1 MFKVLGRKRREATPL
16 SSDDSALDATNVSL
30 STSVPRPPVSAVRDD
45 RVTDMLPIAKLIT
58 DWSET
63 LCRIVSMSAGGVA
76 AEGSANVPIGTKVA
90 LEFNSFQRVP
100 GRVVWTRAEAIGVK
114 FDETV
119 DLRALL
125 SSKPNPDGQ
134 MPRPPRLD
142 IDAQAVIRVGTTVH
156 KVEVRDISL
165 GGIKVDIN
173 DPSLGGREV
182 LVTIDS
188 LRPVRGT
195 VRWCRGGQ
203 AGILFHRPLAFEEL
217 TEWLGRRFE
226 LASLKAGAWTGP
238 QRH

>member
-1 MFKVLGRKRREATPL
+1 MFKGLGRKRKEETPL
-16 SSDDSALDATNVSL
+16 PSDDSALDAANVSL
-30 STSVPRPPVSAVRDD
+30 STSVPRPPAPVERAQRI
-45 RVTDMLPIAKLIT
+45 TEMLPIAKLIT
-58 DWSET
+58 DWNET
-63 LCRIVSMSAGGVA
+63 LCRIVSLSAGGVA
-76 AEGSANVPIGTKVA
+76 AEGSANVPIGSKVV

-125 SSKPNPDGQ
+125 SNKPNSDGQ
-134 MPRPPRLD
+134 KPRPPRLE
-142 IDAQAVIRVGTTVH
+142 IEAQATIRVSNTVH
-156 KVEVRDISL
+156 KVEVRDISMA
-165 GGIKVDIN
+165 GIKVDLR
-173 DPSLGGREV
+173 DPDLGGREV

-188 LRPVRGT
+188 LRPVRGV
-195 VRWCRGGQ
+195 VRWVRGGQ
-203 AGILFHRPLAFEEL
+203 AGILFSRPLAFEEL